1 MDEKEI
7 VIDWR
12 EVRKVG
18 NEEGKIKRVN
28 IGFHRRV

>member
-7 VIDWR
+7 CIDWR
-12 EVRKVG
+12 EVMKVG

-28 IGFHRRV
+28 VGFHRRV